1 MSAKVWNPDI
11 MLSQKRA
18 MDACLANIEACDARL
33 LDALSAYARV
43 VRDNVSDEAKALVK
57 RIGVL
62 VEEMREEVG
71 EKIGSLERAAK
82 LQNEIESNARSGF
95 RG

>member
-1 MSAKVWNPDI
+1 M
-11 MLSQKRA
+11 
-18 MDACLANIEACDARL
+18 
-33 LDALSAYARV
+33 
-43 VRDNVSDEAKALVK
+43 SDEAKALVK
-57 RIGVL
+57 RIGAL